1 MEIKNKMET
10 LTPYIPES
18 IRFKTPRTKRQE
30 LLMRKLRS
38 SSNPKKTESE
48 AVSIRK
54 LNMSATEKRTI
65 HT

>member
-38 SSNPKKTESE
+38 SSNPKKIESGT
-48 AVSIRK
+48 VSIRK
-54 LNMSATEKRTI
+54 LNASATENRTL